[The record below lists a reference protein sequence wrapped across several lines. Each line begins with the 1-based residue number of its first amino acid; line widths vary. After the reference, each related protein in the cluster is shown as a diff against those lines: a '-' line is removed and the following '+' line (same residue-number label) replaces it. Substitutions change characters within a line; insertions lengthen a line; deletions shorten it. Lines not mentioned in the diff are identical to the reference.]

1 MKTNPNIKIK
11 TISGYFIEEFKQ
23 CKNPSCYLSSF
34 ISYLRINSDYTDKTL
49 LVLKDQKMLNL
60 FDSFY
65 EEAWENR
72 SDVVSHETIIP
83 SLELALSYMELLDP
97 QAEK

>member
-1 MKTNPNIKIK
+1 
-11 TISGYFIEEFKQ
+11 
-23 CKNPSCYLSSF
+23 
-34 ISYLRINSDYTDKTL
+34 
-49 LVLKDQKMLNL
+49 MLNL